1 MCLNDFYHFILF
13 VYFNFWLLLQENYRY
28 FLQGDVFELIH
39 YCVQVVR
46 LLCLYFQID
55 ILCNEE
61 ILGKDHMLK
70 FIIATRWRVCV
81 SIVVL

>member
-1 MCLNDFYHFILF
+1 MISTTLYCLYISTFDCYCRKII
-13 VYFNFWLLLQENYRY
+13 
-28 FLQGDVFELIH
+28 GDVFELIH